1 MHVGFFDRFSKKG
14 KTPHQLLMQGKL
26 REALDGFL
34 KQLEAKPN
42 HQESMLQIADLYRR
56 LDQPERALPYLVR
69 LGDMLHQKGFINKSV
84 ACYRKALN
92 IDPNHAEVLDK
103 LAAMSRENDSYLLTD
118 FAPED
123 PDQEEEESFD
133 ITSEDLGNLEDS
145 LRLELETIS
154 SEIQELKLDSLPS
167 FDAPLTA
174 DPDADPSPSEAN
186 VPPTV
191 MEEKPKPTAEPTPN
205 PLPQNTPNT
214 QTHTEASSGFESVDD
229 ALDAV
234 FGQALANASAKKSA
248 PTPSPSSKAILEDPN
263 HWSLFQGLPSD
274 SFLAL
279 IQALNTKTVDPGQ
292 YIIRQ
297 GDDGDELFL
306 IIEGSVEV
314 TITIDHA
321 VHKVAVLHSGD
332 YFGEGALLTKSKRNA
347 SIRALKSTELLT
359 LTKASFVPLIRKHP
373 IVFENMKT
381 GFLARRARNLKLQQK
396 G

>member
-1 MHVGFFDRFSKKG
+1 
-14 KTPHQLLMQGKL
+14 
-26 REALDGFL
+26 
-34 KQLEAKPN
+34 
-42 HQESMLQIADLYRR
+42 
-56 LDQPERALPYLVR
+56 
-69 LGDMLHQKGFINKSV
+69 
-84 ACYRKALN
+84 
-92 IDPNHAEVLDK
+92 
-103 LAAMSRENDSYLLTD
+103 
-118 FAPED
+118 
-123 PDQEEEESFD
+123 
-133 ITSEDLGNLEDS
+133 
-145 LRLELETIS
+145 
-154 SEIQELKLDSLPS
+154 
-167 FDAPLTA
+167 
-174 DPDADPSPSEAN
+174 
-186 VPPTV
+186 

-205 PLPQNTPNT
+205 LLPQNTPNT